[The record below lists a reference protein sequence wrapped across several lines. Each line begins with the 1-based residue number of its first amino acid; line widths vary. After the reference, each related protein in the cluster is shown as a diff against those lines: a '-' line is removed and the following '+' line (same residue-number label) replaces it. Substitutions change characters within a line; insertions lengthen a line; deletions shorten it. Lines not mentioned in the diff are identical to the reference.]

1 MQAGSASHRGVD
13 WGCVGQGTWVRKEV
27 GLNSD
32 VKEVGSRHRTVS
44 WSHFEAL
51 RQASGSGDKEVKTRE

>member
-1 MQAGSASHRGVD
+1 VD
-13 WGCVGQGTWVRKEV
+13 WGRVGQGTWVRKEV

-51 RQASGSGDKEVKTRE
+51 KQASGSGDKEVKTRE